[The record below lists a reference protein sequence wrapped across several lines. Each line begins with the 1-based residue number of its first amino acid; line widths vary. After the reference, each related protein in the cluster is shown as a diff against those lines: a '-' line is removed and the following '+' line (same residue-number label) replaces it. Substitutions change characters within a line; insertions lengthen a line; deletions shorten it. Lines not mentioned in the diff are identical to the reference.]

1 MTMNEGVQERQIN
14 QEMVVDGGVQCGD
27 LLEVG

>member
-1 MTMNEGVQERQIN
+1 MNEGVQERQIN

-27 LLEVG
+27 LLKVG